1 MVSVLTTPEL
11 SWSTPT
17 SHMLFKLV
25 TKKSQASLSALDV
38 FLQAQKISAWFAVS
52 AAALVAT
59 TTSGRLWDVLSL
71 RVKSDIDIIFIYKR

>member
-1 MVSVLTTPEL
+1 MRAPWDLFSGILQVSEK
-11 SWSTPT
+11 W
-17 SHMLFKLV
+17 
-25 TKKSQASLSALDV
+25 KSQASLSALDV